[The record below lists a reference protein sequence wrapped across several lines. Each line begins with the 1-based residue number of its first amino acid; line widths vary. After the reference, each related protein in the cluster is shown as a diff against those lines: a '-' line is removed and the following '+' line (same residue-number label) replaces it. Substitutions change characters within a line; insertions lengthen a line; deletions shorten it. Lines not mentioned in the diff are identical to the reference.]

1 MFRIID
7 KETKLF
13 LRDDLY
19 YNEEAEEALDVEPAQ
34 GLYKPKWDGE
44 KWIEGATQ
52 EEIDKIKN
60 VPQEP
65 APEEFEKSQAEE
77 RFKSLEEMVLNI
89 ALGGMM

>member
-1 MFRIID
+1 MLRIID

-19 YNEEAEEALDVEPAQ
+19 YNEEVEEALDVEPAQ
-34 GLYKPKWDGE
+34 GLCKPKWDGE
-44 KWIEGATQ
+44 KWVEGATQ
-52 EEIDKIKN
+52 EEVDNIKN

-65 APEEFEKSQAEE
+65 TPEEKEKEQLKQ
-77 RFKSLEEMVLNI
+77 RIDSLEETILNL